1 MCSQTPAPLRQHF
14 KPQYPYNRPKWIY
27 LHYKSFVSIEIR
39 MHQSSS
45 LYIEALWPNQETP
58 TWTRWR
64 RRRGKWWQWWAT
76 WRQGWQGLEDN
87 CERPPNFKKVYISS
101 QLSLSILFHL
111 DFSLLC
117 SSTWFERSDICLLLS
132 SSQSEDMPQPI
143 PISREISENIL
154 IQKRYIDIYQNT
166 SRRDQ
171 MITLWIS

>member
-1 MCSQTPAPLRQHF
+1 
-14 KPQYPYNRPKWIY
+14 
-27 LHYKSFVSIEIR
+27 

-64 RRRGKWWQWWAT
+64 RRRGKWWQWWAA

-87 CERPPNFKKVYISS
+87 CERPPNFKKEYISS

-143 PISREISENIL
+143 PISDFWKYFDSKEKIDMFGCLVNCTL
-154 IQKRYIDIYQNT
+154 NAQIQLCWKKLFMWFQ
-166 SRRDQ
+166 
-171 MITLWIS
+171 WIGGSK